1 MCQCHE
7 PDLFFSQRRKAV
19 AAVRTP
25 VVSVP
30 LPAQGGLVDVF
41 TAMGQSYL
49 RDIQRDLVPRM
60 IARSGY
66 RWHNA
71 AARSEM
77 IQILRYLTIRKGG
90 VYIHWDAIAARSH
103 NLRANNEKALAIKAA
118 GSHARG
124 LRPLRAR
131 PAAKLPPSSSECGS
145 GPPIEE
151 LGSDRQAPWH
161 RGQASSLKGVSH
173 ARVISEVLA
182 QQPYCVNSRS
192 SWQDQPIY
200 RRPTYVRQRVRL
212 CWLLHR
218 GVTDATW
225 RT

>member
-1 MCQCHE
+1 MDKTSSTSIAYE
-7 PDLFFSQRRKAV
+7 ELRR
-19 AAVRTP
+19 RP
-25 VVSVP
+25 
-30 LPAQGGLVDVF
+30 G
-41 TAMGQSYL
+41 
-49 RDIQRDLVPRM
+49 
-60 IARSGY
+60 
-66 RWHNA
+66 
-71 AARSEM
+71 
-77 IQILRYLTIRKGG
+77 
-90 VYIHWDAIAARSH
+90 
-103 NLRANNEKALAIKAA
+103 
-118 GSHARG
+118 G
-124 LRPLRAR
+124 LRPLRAC

-200 RRPTYVRQRVRL
+200 RRPTYVLQRARL

-218 GVTDATW
+218 GVTEATW
-225 RT
+225 SPSRQFPVIMRTDRRSLSRDVSWPVRAFLMMTADSPRLLLLLTVR